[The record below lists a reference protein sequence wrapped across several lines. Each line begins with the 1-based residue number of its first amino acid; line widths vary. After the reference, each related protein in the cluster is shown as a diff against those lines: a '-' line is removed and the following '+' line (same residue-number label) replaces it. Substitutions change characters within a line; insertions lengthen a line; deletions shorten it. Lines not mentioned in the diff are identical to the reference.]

1 MSDLQA
7 ASRKNIQ
14 EGKKKKQKNKQRM
27 GITKQFTFMRENTE
41 EERAAQRG
49 ISKEYLV
56 EWELVH
62 TWRETTWDNRNKNWK
77 PLGQIIPGSYTRLES
92 VPSH

>member
-14 EGKKKKQKNKQRM
+14 EGKKKKQKNKQKM

-56 EWELVH
+56 E
-62 TWRETTWDNRNKNWK
+62 
-77 PLGQIIPGSYTRLES
+77 
-92 VPSH
+92 